1 VTERGFGQRQAGE
14 DTGTR
19 LAAGGLGLQRL
30 AEEDLG
36 LGQFFGV
43 VGELAESGEGFAV
56 FRIQFERGLEGG
68 GSRIQLTF
76 EQMGAAEVIVEV
88 RRVSDSLRSLRQTG
102 DRFGIVLLSEGS
114 HAAAQCALSGV

>member
-1 VTERGFGQRQAGE
+1 
-14 DTGTR
+14 
-19 LAAGGLGLQRL
+19 
-30 AEEDLG
+30 
-36 LGQFFGV
+36 
-43 VGELAESGEGFAV
+43 V

-102 DRFGIVLLSEGS
+102 DRFGIVLLSKAAMPRRSALCPESEPQPDASRRSRRTRRKSEGES
-114 HAAAQCALSGV
+114 